1 MAGTGAKGYLVLP
14 FLQPN
19 IHSFQTPDP
28 KDPNCRELDFPQLGA
43 TMKTTPDARVSAQVG
58 ADLAAAIEAEGGN
71 REEVSRAVLR
81 WAADEFG
88 SRLCVLSSM
97 ADEALV
103 HLATEEVPGIDVV
116 FLDTGYHFAETLGT
130 RDAYAAT
137 RPMTLLNITPLETVA
152 EQNAK
157 YGEKLHDRNPSLC
170 CELRKVEPMNR
181 ALADFDGWIS
191 GMRREDA
198 PTRTDIEIVEFD
210 AKRQKVKINI
220 LASWTRA
227 DVDNYVATN
236 QVLLNP
242 LRQLGYP
249 SIGCEP
255 CTSAVR
261 PGEDPRAGRWAK
273 TTKTEC
279 GLHS

>member
-1 MAGTGAKGYLVLP
+1 MRTAL
-14 FLQPN
+14 
-19 IHSFQTPDP
+19 
-28 KDPNCRELDFPQLGA
+28 
-43 TMKTTPDARVSAQVG
+43 DARASARLG
-58 ADLAAAIEAEGGN
+58 ADLATAIEVQGGS
-71 REEVSRAVLR
+71 REQVSRAVLR
-81 WAADEFG
+81 WAADEFSG
-88 SRLCVLSSM
+88 RLCVLSSM

-103 HLATEEVPGIDVV
+103 HLATEEVPGIEIV

-130 RDAYAAT
+130 RDAYSAT
-137 RPMTLLNITPLETVA
+137 RPMTLLNITPAQTVA

-157 YGEKLHDRNPSLC
+157 YGEKLHDRDASLC

-191 GMRREDA
+191 GMRREDS
-198 PTRTDIEIVEFD
+198 PTRTDIGIVEFD
-210 AKRQKVKINI
+210 AKREKVKINL
-220 LASWTRA
+220 LADWTQA
-227 DVDNYVATN
+227 DVDNYVASN
-236 QVLLNP
+236 QVMLNP

-261 PGEDPRAGRWAK
+261 AGEDPRAGRWAR